1 MAQAGGEPQDS
12 TPSKPLSP
20 SARQRVQKVFEHGL
34 RCVESN
40 DFEYANRL
48 FSQCVVEDPAS
59 LLYLQSFLNN
69 LKSKF
74 GSAESVSRF
83 NTLRIKGH
91 RTTLAK
97 AVAGGRWEAAFTS
110 GCSALGLNPWDAQT
124 LMHLSEAC
132 RSLGIHDCRLYYLRW
147 ALEAD
152 PNNQAVNRA
161 AAGALED
168 LGQFDQAIACW
179 QRIRQADPENEE
191 AAQAIARLSVEK
203 TITSGNYDSAS
214 LASRE
219 AEPSTAA
226 TSIALMSAAA
236 AGSDAPQEDALKQAV
251 EANPTEVSGYT
262 DLADHYLEDGRL
274 DDAEAVLKRGLE
286 VSGGGDMGV
295 RERLED
301 VQLTRVR
308 NQVSV
313 AERRTSTEQTEEAA
327 DLARRMRNHANQVEL
342 EVYAARSDR
351 DPKNAMLK
359 LELGVRLKRAGKF
372 KEAIPALQAARPL
385 ESRRAQILLDL
396 GECFHRIEQY
406 KLALSNYEESANLSA
421 EAGGETHKLALYRAG
436 VLATGLRELDLAER
450 YLTALA
456 GLDFGYK
463 DVSERL
469 DKITALRNNQ

>member
-1 MAQAGGEPQDS
+1 MAPPGGEPQQS

-20 SARQRVQKVFEHGL
+20 SARQRIQRVFEHGL
-34 RCVESN
+34 RCVENN
-40 DFEYANRL
+40 DVEYANRL

-59 LLYLQSFLNN
+59 LLYLQSFLAN
-69 LKSKF
+69 LKQKF
-74 GSAESVSRF
+74 GGAESVSRF

-91 RTTLAK
+91 RSTLAK
-97 AVAGGRWEAAFTS
+97 AVSGRRWEAAFTS
-110 GCSALGLNPWDAQT
+110 GCSALGLNPWDVQT

-132 RSLGIHDCRLYYLRW
+132 RLLGVHDCRLYYLRW

-152 PNNQAVNRA
+152 PNNQPVNKA

-179 QRIRQADPENEE
+179 QRIRQVDPENEE

-214 LASRE
+214 LAAQG
-219 AEPSTAA
+219 AEPSTSA

-236 AGSDAPQEDALKQAV
+236 TGGDVPQEDLLKKAV
-251 EANPTEVSGYT
+251 ESKPAEVSGYT
-262 DLADHYLEDGRL
+262 DLADHYLGNGQIDE
-274 DDAEAVLKRGLE
+274 AEATLKKGLE
-286 VSGGGDMGV
+286 VSGGGDLGV

-301 VQLTRVR
+301 VELTRAR
-308 NQVSV
+308 NQLVV
-313 AERRTSTEQTEEAA
+313 AERRAAAEPTEEATELVRQMGA
-327 DLARRMRNHANQVEL
+327 HANQVEL

-372 KEAIPALQAARPL
+372 KEAIPVLQAARPL
-385 ESRRAQILLDL
+385 ESRRAQVLLDL

-406 KLALSNYEESANLSA
+406 KLALNNYEESANSSA
-421 EAGGETHKLALYRAG
+421 EEGGETHKLALYRAG

-456 GLDFGYK
+456 GLDFAYK

-469 DKITALRNNQ
+469 DKIAALRNNL